1 MKGKPD
7 SDHFGL
13 VLLAA
18 VVSVGIW
25 MIPVARIALLPLTLL
40 ETLIHEMCHAVVAVL
55 TGGVPQGISMDWMG
69 NGVTPVLGGN
79 AILVS
84 MAGYLGT
91 VILGGLVLHF
101 SRTESNARRSILL
114 LGLLCALSLIWTTLH
129 GTVGLVTAL
138 MWSALLITANRQLNP
153 VAVRFAA
160 AFLGVHL
167 SLSALHSLFYLT
179 KITSLT
185 NVHSDAANMQAL
197 TGVPALAWAI
207 LWTLF
212 GLTIVLY
219 ISYRQFRNPSA
230 RKSEG

>member
-1 MKGKPD
+1 MKGKQD
-7 SDHFGL
+7 TDHLGL

-18 VVSVGIW
+18 AVSAGIW
-25 MIPVARIALLPLTLL
+25 MIPVARVALLPLTLL

-55 TGGVPQGISMDWMG
+55 TGGIPQGITMDWAG
-69 NGVTPVLGGN
+69 NGVTPVFGGN
-79 AILVS
+79 PILVS

-101 SRTESNARRSILL
+101 SRTESTARKSILF
-114 LGLLCALSLIWTTLH
+114 LGLLCALSLMWTAFH
-129 GTVGLVTAL
+129 GTVGMITAL
-138 MWSALLITANRQLNP
+138 LWSALLITANRQLNP

-197 TGVPALAWAI
+197 TGIPALAWAI

-219 ISYRQFRNPSA
+219 ISYRQFRKSPS
-230 RKSEG
+230 RNSEG